1 MVRLIKYRLLSYV
14 KRLHKNVIV
23 TRLYTYMLEMDNK
36 YIACH
41 FKHKIVRKKILN
53 YTLTSKVVET
63 VNNVLYD
70 QNYNLVLMGI

>member
-14 KRLHKNVIV
+14 KRLH
-23 TRLYTYMLEMDNK
+23 YMLEMDNK

-70 QNYNLVLMGI
+70 QNYNLALMGI

>member
-1 MVRLIKYRLLSYV
+1 
-14 KRLHKNVIV
+14 
-23 TRLYTYMLEMDNK
+23 MDNK

-70 QNYNLVLMGI
+70 QNYNLALMGI

>member
-1 MVRLIKYRLLSYV
+1 
-14 KRLHKNVIV
+14 
-23 TRLYTYMLEMDNK
+23 MDNK

-41 FKHKIVRKKILN
+41 FEHKIVRKKILN